1 LRSFP
6 ACSPDGK
13 KIAFVSNRDGDNEIY
28 VMDADGTNV
37 RQLTNNTADEW
48 GPDWCWASTVE
59 QMEFELES
67 IKVFMER
74 VFDVSPFDVPTEGY
88 ILLAIDASVISKHP
102 LIPTMQRLKFSYGTK
117 TTSPN
122 MTEMFPT

>member
-1 LRSFP
+1 MRSFP

-59 QMEFELES
+59 QMELNSNLKASKFLRKGFLMFRLS
-67 IKVFMER
+67 MFLPR
-74 VFDVSPFDVPTEGY
+74 VTFYLP
-88 ILLAIDASVISKHP
+88 
-102 LIPTMQRLKFSYGTK
+102 
-117 TTSPN
+117 
-122 MTEMFPT
+122 